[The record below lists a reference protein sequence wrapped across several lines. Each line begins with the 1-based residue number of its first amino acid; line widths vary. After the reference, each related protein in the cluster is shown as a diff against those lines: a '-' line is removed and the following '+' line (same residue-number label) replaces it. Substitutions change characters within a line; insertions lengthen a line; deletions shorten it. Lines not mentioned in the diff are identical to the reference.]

1 MLTPLLVLFFGIAS
15 LALVTSI
22 LLTLHAWEHRRY
34 ARTSFKQELKR
45 PGSGH
50 VAVIVPCKGVEFSLA
65 DNLRRLL
72 VQDYDDYEVHF
83 VVESAADLACS
94 VIRKLI
100 AEKPKVAVQ
109 LIVAGRATNCGQK
122 IHNLSVAT
130 GRLDETVKTVVFVDS
145 DAAPERDWLA
155 RLVAPLIRCN
165 VNAVTSYRW
174 FVPRRA
180 TLANLLLCSIN
191 ATAMGLVCSRRQA
204 VLWGGSWAISQKA
217 FSQTDVRLSW
227 QGCLSDDLIASQR
240 MDKMRLNVKF
250 EPQCVVTSSV
260 DYDGKAM
267 WEFLRRQCFVGRW
280 YRTRTWLLS
289 LAFTT
294 VSMTTFWGG
303 LILAV
308 ILSMSGFQIAAGS
321 SLAVACS
328 LWAMASVRAIWRHDA
343 GRLFVQKQTAEL
355 EWARLF
361 DICAYPL
368 VLAVSW
374 LGILSAAVGRS
385 VWWRGIGYR
394 IGKRGKV
401 VLLANENGPSE
412 NEPSFLLA
420 DWVPQQALSRV
431 DDGPATIVL
440 PSQNQSLRDATWQR
454 NVA

>member
-1 MLTPLLVLFFGIAS
+1 MLTPLLALFFGTAAFALIAS
-15 LALVTSI
+15 IA
-22 LLTLHAWEHRRY
+22 LTLHAWEHRRY
-34 ARTSFKQELKR
+34 AQGSFREER
-45 PGSGH
+45 DGSGSGH

-72 VQDYDDYEVHF
+72 VQDYEDYEVHF
-83 VVESAADLACS
+83 VVESADDLACS

-130 GRLDETVKTVVFVDS
+130 GRLDATVKTIVFVDS

-155 RLVAPLIRCN
+155 RLVAPLSKCN

-174 FVPRRA
+174 LVPRRA
-180 TLANLLLCSIN
+180 TLENLLLCSIN

-204 VLWGGSWAISQKA
+204 VLWGGSWTVPQNI
-217 FSQTDVRLSW
+217 FSGAEIRNAW

-240 MDKMRLNVKF
+240 MDRMRLNVKF

-260 DYDGKAM
+260 DYRGMEM

-289 LAFTT
+289 LVCTT
-294 VSMTTFWGG
+294 VSMITFWGG
-303 LILAV
+303 LILALV
-308 ILSMSGFQIAAGS
+308 LSISGFQIAAGS
-321 SLAVACS
+321 SLAAACS
-328 LWAMASVRAIWRHDA
+328 LWAMAAVRAIWRQDV
-343 GRLFVQKQTAEL
+343 GRLFVRKQTTEL
-355 EWARLF
+355 ERARIF

-368 VLAVSW
+368 VLTVCW
-374 LGILSAAVGRS
+374 VGILSATVGRS

-394 IGKRGKV
+394 IGKRGKLM
-401 VLLANENGPSE
+401 LLSQEDCPSE
-412 NEPSFLLA
+412 NESPCLLS
-420 DWVPQQALSRV
+420 DWMPQPTFSKV
-431 DDGPATIVL
+431 EDGPATIAL
-440 PSQNQSLRDATWQR
+440 TGQNHWQTETADRR

>member
-1 MLTPLLVLFFGIAS
+1 MLTPLLALFFGVAALALIAS
-15 LALVTSI
+15 IV
-22 LLTLHAWEHRRY
+22 LTLHAWEHRRY
-34 ARTSFKQELKR
+34 ARGSFREELDE
-45 PGSGH
+45 PGCGH

-72 VQDYDDYEVHF
+72 VQDYEDYEVHF

-145 DAAPERDWLA
+145 DAAPERDWLT
-155 RLVAPLIRCN
+155 RLVAPLSKCN

-180 TLANLLLCSIN
+180 TLTNLILCSIN

-204 VLWGGSWAISQKA
+204 VLWGGSWAISQNA
-217 FSQTDVRLSW
+217 FSQSDVRLSW

-240 MDKMRLNVKF
+240 MDRMRLNVKF

-260 DYDGKAM
+260 DYDGPAM

-303 LILAV
+303 LILAL
-308 ILSMSGFQIAAGS
+308 ILSISGFSIAAGS
-321 SLAVACS
+321 SLAAACS

-343 GRLFVQKQTAEL
+343 GRLFVEKQTAEL
-355 EWARLF
+355 ERVRLF

-368 VLAVSW
+368 VLTVCW
-374 LGILSAAVGRS
+374 LGILSATVGRS

-401 VLLANENGPSE
+401 ELLANDDHPIA
-412 NEPSFLLA
+412 NESPFLLA
-420 DWVPQQALSRV
+420 DWVPQPAFARV
-431 DDGPATIVL
+431 DDEPATIVL
-440 PSQNQSLRDATWQR
+440 PGQNHRQRDATDRR